1 MNIVLTVIEIV
12 APVFLL
18 GAVGYVWVRL
28 GIEYPMAFVTRLAM
42 NMGIPCLMFT
52 ALMQTDLDP
61 TAIRDVLFVSILAY
75 FALTLAIA
83 AIVVIGRLDLRAY
96 LSPLIFGNTGNLG
109 LPLALFAFGDEGLG
123 LALVVF
129 AGMAVYNFT
138 FGVWVVSGSGSPL
151 RVLKEPIV
159 IGTLLGALFLWQD
172 WETPRF
178 LTNALELIG
187 QTAIPLMLITLGVAV
202 ARLTP
207 AGVSRALVLSILKAA
222 ASIGIAWVIG
232 RWWGLEPVAFAIVVL
247 QLATP
252 VAVSSYLLSERYDAQ
267 PDAVAGLVVVST
279 ILSVAVL
286 PAILFFV
293 I

>member
-18 GAVGYVWVRL
+18 GAVGYVWVKL
-28 GIEYPMAFVTRLAM
+28 GIDYPMAFVTRLAM

-52 ALMQTDLDP
+52 ALMQTNLDP
-61 TAIRDVLFVSILAY
+61 KAIANVLYASLLAY

-83 AIVVIGRLDLRAY
+83 VIVFLGRLDVRTY

-159 IGTLLGALFLWQD
+159 LATLLGALFLWQD

-202 ARLTP
+202 ARLSP
-207 AGVSRALVLSILKAA
+207 AGMSRAAVLSVAKAA
-222 ASIGIAWVIG
+222 LSVAIAWSIGL
-232 RWWGLEPVAFAIVVL
+232 WWGLAPVPFAIVVL

-252 VAVSSYLLSERYDAQ
+252 VAVSSYLLSERYQ
-267 PDAVAGLVVVST
+267 TGPDDVAGLVVAST
-279 ILSVAVL
+279 LLSVAVL